1 MEKTDHTL
9 LVSHGAVQLA
19 ETLQVE
25 KVRLIFKQKTLPLI
39 WKDRYA
45 QKNLFITI
53 LNLSVK
59 NILGMT

>member
-39 WKDRYA
+39 LKDRYA
-45 QKNLFITI
+45 QRNPLYHYFKF
-53 LNLSVK
+53 K
-59 NILGMT
+59 C

>member
-25 KVRLIFKQKTLPLI
+25 KVRLIFKQKTTFDMKRDMHKETLCI
-39 WKDRYA
+39 KF
-45 QKNLFITI
+45 KF
-53 LNLSVK
+53 K
-59 NILGMT
+59 C